1 MFGSCAASAWLR
13 CRLGRGIR
21 GQRTEVRSQY
31 GALTSV
37 FCLLFSLSRLDIAQL
52 QKAFSMRYLIGF
64 AQFWYDFIVG
74 DDWTIAVAV
83 VLALIVT
90 SLLVRTGAPVWWL
103 LPAVVLLFLGASVWR
118 VAQKNR

>member
-1 MFGSCAASAWLR
+1 
-13 CRLGRGIR
+13 
-21 GQRTEVRSQY
+21 
-31 GALTSV
+31 
-37 FCLLFSLSRLDIAQL
+37 
-52 QKAFSMRYLIGF
+52 MRYLIGF
-64 AQFWYDFIVG
+64 AQFWSDFIVG
-74 DDWTIAVAV
+74 DAWTIAVAV

>member
-1 MFGSCAASAWLR
+1 
-13 CRLGRGIR
+13 
-21 GQRTEVRSQY
+21 
-31 GALTSV
+31 
-37 FCLLFSLSRLDIAQL
+37 
-52 QKAFSMRYLIGF
+52 MRYLIGF

-118 VAQKNR
+118 VAQKNH